1 MFLIQMIQVKIV
13 LRIPHGHLQM
23 EDFTQILLAEED
35 PIMMNPFPHPLQPLM
50 NPCPHPL
57 PLLLINHFGLNYW
70 VNSASLLLQYIIVL
84 DNIIYGNENKEINTQ
99 LHH

>member
-35 PIMMNPFPHPLQPLM
+35 PIMMNPFPHPRQPLM

-57 PLLLINHFGLNYW
+57 LLLLINHFGLNYPPSHPTFDETLPLPLPPPFI
-70 VNSASLLLQYIIVL
+70 VN
-84 DNIIYGNENKEINTQ
+84 
-99 LHH
+99 